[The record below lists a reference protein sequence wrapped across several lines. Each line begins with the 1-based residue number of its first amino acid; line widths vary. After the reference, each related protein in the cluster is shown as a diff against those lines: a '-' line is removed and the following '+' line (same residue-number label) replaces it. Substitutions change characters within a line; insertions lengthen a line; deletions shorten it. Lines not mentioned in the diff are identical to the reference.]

1 MESPVKSILT
11 RTSPRSYLV
20 ALKPTSCSYL
30 KMYFFKEKKK
40 MLLLS
45 TDTKLE
51 EIFQEFVS
59 NMYMFRNNVY
69 EH

>member
-1 MESPVKSILT
+1 MESPVKSIFT
-11 RTSPRSYLV
+11 RASPQSYLV
-20 ALKPTSCSYL
+20 ALKPTSCRYL
-30 KMYFFKEKKK
+30 KMYFFKEKK

-59 NMYMFRNNVY
+59 NMYIFRNNVY
-69 EH
+69 ER